1 MEEEKKFKTTEED
14 DEDLLDEDDF
24 DEEDDEEEEES
35 SEENKGG
42 KGGKQSREE
51 NAKQAAA
58 RRKREEEQKKH
69 DEEIRQ
75 QAFEE
80 GKKAGRLESS
90 KVNTFTNEPIED
102 EYDLK
107 IFEIQKQIKAE
118 GGDPIKDLP
127 KRLAKL
133 NREEEQTRKTKEEE
147 TKKSSEA
154 AKNDIKDFIAEVGS
168 AAKAKE
174 IYNDENFQVFIE
186 GKLGKKPLKEL
197 YQDYLKFKKGLGV
210 DEDSDEEGRRKGGT
224 PGPNGRQG
232 GQPKKYSSL
241 SKEEKAEFLKKN
253 GLI

>member
-75 QAFEE
+75 KAFEE

-90 KVNTFTNEPIED
+90 KVNTFTDEPIED

-154 AKNDIKDFIAEVGS
+154 AKNDIKTSLPKLEVLL
-168 AAKAKE
+168 
-174 IYNDENFQVFIE
+174 
-186 GKLGKKPLKEL
+186 KL
-197 YQDYLKFKKGLGV
+197 
-210 DEDSDEEGRRKGGT
+210 RRSTTMKT
-224 PGPNGRQG
+224 
-232 GQPKKYSSL
+232 
-241 SKEEKAEFLKKN
+241 SKCS
-253 GLI
+253 